1 MKFSATALAIAG
13 SVAMCATAA
22 TAFTVGPQGNGLI
35 SAQQQQQQ
43 SALKNNN
50 RLGATFL
57 RMDTD
62 EFAKSEVA
70 SNDVSGCFERI

>member
-1 MKFSATALAIAG
+1 MKFSATVLAIAG

-35 SAQQQQQQ
+35 SAQQQQQ
-43 SALKNNN
+43 SVLKNNN

-70 SNDVSGCFERI
+70 SNDVSGCLERV